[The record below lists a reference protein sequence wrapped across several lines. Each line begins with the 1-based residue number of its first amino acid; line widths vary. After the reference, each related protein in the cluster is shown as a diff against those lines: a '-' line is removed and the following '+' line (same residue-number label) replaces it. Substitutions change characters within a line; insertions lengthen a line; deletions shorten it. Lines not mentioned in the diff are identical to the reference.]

1 MLESILDNKISINK
15 TDPILF
21 TETTFAKKKDLS
33 RQSEQL
39 QMTQWTRENILMTGV
54 MIVMMTTLLSFLLY
68 YSYKQKSE
76 VNIFGAFEFLTT

>member
-1 MLESILDNKISINK
+1 MLESISDNKISINK

-21 TETTFAKKKDLS
+21 PETKFAKNKDLS

-76 VNIFGAFEFLTT
+76 VNN